1 MAKVLLE
8 TKEEDG
14 VSLSFK
20 MLDLMIPLSKGLA
33 RWAAFNNV
41 EYLFL
46 NHLQRVWAIDR
57 EAYAEYV
64 SIWVA
69 QRSQPVIIFLACRVP

>member
-46 NHLQRVWAIDR
+46 NHL
-57 EAYAEYV
+57 
-64 SIWVA
+64 
-69 QRSQPVIIFLACRVP
+69 